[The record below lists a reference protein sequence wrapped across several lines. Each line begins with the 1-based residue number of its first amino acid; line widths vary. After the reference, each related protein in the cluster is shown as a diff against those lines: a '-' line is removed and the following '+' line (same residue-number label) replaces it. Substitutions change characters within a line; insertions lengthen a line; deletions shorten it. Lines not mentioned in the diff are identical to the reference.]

1 MKSYAGAAA
10 EEEEM
15 SQAPLRLVAGPENES
30 VRVCALAPRALSCSR
45 RGAMRESKGT
55 PARALPPIETP
66 GTATAR
72 ANISKHNR
80 LH

>member
-45 RGAMRESKGT
+45 GAMRESKCT
-55 PARALPPIETP
+55 PARALPSIETP